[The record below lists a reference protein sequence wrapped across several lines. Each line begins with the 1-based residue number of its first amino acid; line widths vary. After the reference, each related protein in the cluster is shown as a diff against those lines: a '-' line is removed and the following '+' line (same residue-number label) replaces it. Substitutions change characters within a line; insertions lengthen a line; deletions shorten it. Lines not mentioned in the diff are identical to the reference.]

1 MNRIKISDYSFMIT
15 VSGFVFGSAPLLI
28 SSSIAAIAGRDAWIS
43 SLLATAAGLFVVW
56 INTYL
61 GGLYPDKT
69 LVEVIILLL
78 GKWLGIAASL
88 FFAFVAIVTASQ
100 VIWYVGDFITTTY
113 MPEASSFPINA
124 LFVTAVIIALLYGI
138 EAMCRACEIFFMFL
152 FPLYLF
158 SMAMLAPNIEVKNL
172 MPVMEN
178 GIIPILK
185 GMIPLMGFT
194 ILPVIFLNMVFPVN
208 LIDIKKGKKAMFNGY
223 LLGMLTAF
231 VGTFMS
237 ILVLGA
243 SITANLRFPLFTLTK
258 EINVGVIFTRLEAMI
273 LVVWLTTNFISA
285 FFYFYAGAF
294 GLAQILKLKDYKR
307 IVIPLGFVIV
317 VLSDF
322 IYKNVPYEINW
333 DSYVW
338 PSVVFAFGFIL
349 PIFLICIYTIKKWL
363 GVNPP
368 SHKSS

>member
-1 MNRIKISDYSFMIT
+1 MNKIKISDYSFMIT

-43 SLLATAAGLFVVW
+43 SLLATAAGLFIVW
-56 INTYL
+56 LNTYL

-78 GKWLGIAASL
+78 GKWLGLAASL
-88 FFAFVAIVTASQ
+88 FFAFVGIITTSQ

-113 MPEASSFPINA
+113 MPEASAFPINA
-124 LFVTAVIIALLYGI
+124 LFVTAAVIALLYGI
-138 EAMCRACEIFFMFL
+138 EAMCRACEIFFIFL
-152 FPLYLF
+152 FPLYLL
-158 SMAMLAPNIEVKNL
+158 SMAMLAPNIEVNNL
-172 MPVMEN
+172 LPVMEN
-178 GIIPILK
+178 GISPILK
-185 GMIPLMGFT
+185 GIIPLMSFT
-194 ILPVIFLNMVFPVN
+194 ILPVIFLNMVYPVN
-208 LIDIKKGKKAMFNGY
+208 LADIKKGKKAMFKGY

-243 SITANLRFPLFTLTK
+243 SITSNLRFPLFILTQ
-258 EINVGVIFTRLEAMI
+258 EINVGIIFTRLEAMI
-273 LVVWLTTNFISA
+273 LVVWLTTNFIST

-294 GLAQILKLKDYKR
+294 GLAQVLKLKDYKR
-307 IVIPLGFVIV
+307 IVIPLGLIIV

-338 PSVVFAFGFIL
+338 PSVVFTLGFIL
-349 PIFLICIYTIKKWL
+349 PVLLICVSTIKRWL
-363 GVNPP
+363 GGKPP
-368 SHKSS
+368 SHKVS